1 MMVRVLDTFYL
12 KVEGLRK
19 MKMIWR
25 RAMKMSTLTM
35 SLCEGEVRAVPNVIP
50 SEKTLILRGVSIVVK
65 GDLWKMAKLYLSTK
79 ISTLTEMSYLTISS

>member
-1 MMVRVLDTFYL
+1 M
-12 KVEGLRK
+12 RK

-35 SLCEGEVRAVPNVIP
+35 SLSEGEVRAVPNVIP